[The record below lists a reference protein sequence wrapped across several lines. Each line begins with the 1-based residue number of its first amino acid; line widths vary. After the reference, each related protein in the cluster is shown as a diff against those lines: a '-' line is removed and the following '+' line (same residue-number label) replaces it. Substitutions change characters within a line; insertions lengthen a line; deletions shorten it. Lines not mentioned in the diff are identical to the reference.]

1 MTAAHCSHGQGVS
14 QAGQSKTLICVSLKC
29 LHATLFE
36 TKILEA
42 GCSHYIFCLGL
53 NLLCVCVIVFA
64 LGKKKKHSFCFK
76 PENKLTEAEMQPCAF
91 KF

>member
-53 NLLCVCVIVFA
+53 NLFVCIIVLA
-64 LGKKKKHSFCFK
+64 LEKKKHSFCFK